1 MRKRI
6 LLLLPVLLI
15 LVTTIQAQILNKKAK
30 RSPYLSFLTEGNRFA
45 ENGYHYQI
53 ERTPKGKY
61 VYKQFYPTKKVLTH
75 YRTYDSQ
82 MKYLDGPAK
91 DWWDDGNLWRE
102 GQYVKSVKIG
112 IWKEY
117 SKGRISSFG
126 PYENGKKNGLW
137 TNVDSLQN
145 ITATYEY
152 QDNRPHGKF
161 QEFDSLGV
169 LENEGIMEM
178 GKIISQTKVESEE
191 DKKWKMVEKMPM
203 FPGCEQVEV
212 YKDQKKCADQ
222 TMLQFIYKRI
232 KYPRLARREG
242 IEGSAVIQFVVE
254 KDGTIEKII
263 ARRGVCKEIEAVCIK
278 LVKSFPV
285 WHPGEQR
292 DEPVR
297 VQFNLPI
304 KFRLE

>member
-1 MRKRI
+1 MKKS
-6 LLLLPVLLI
+6 LLI
-15 LVTTIQAQILNKKAK
+15 FSFLSFIFSTTQAQTLNKKAK
-30 RSPYLSFLTEGNRFA
+30 RSPYISFLEEGNRFA

-61 VYKQFYPTKKVLTH
+61 IYKQFYPTKKTLTH
-75 YRTYDSQ
+75 YRTYDNK

-91 DWWDDGNLWRE
+91 DWWDSGDLWRE
-102 GQYVKSVKIG
+102 GQYVKSVKTG

-117 SKGRISSFG
+117 FKGRVSNFG

-137 TNVDSLQN
+137 TRLDSLQN
-145 ITATYEY
+145 ITSTYEY
-152 QDNRPHGKF
+152 IDGLPNGKF

-178 GKIISQTKVESEE
+178 GKIISQTKVETEE
-191 DKKWKMVEKMPM
+191 DGQWKMVEKMPM
-203 FPGCEQVEV
+203 FPGCEGIEV
-212 YKDQKKCADQ
+212 YKEQKKCADQ

-254 KDGTIEKII
+254 KDGTIEKIT
-263 ARRGVCKEIEAVCIK
+263 ARRGVCKEIEEECIK
-278 LVKSFPV
+278 LIKSFPI